1 MRRWSP
7 NRSYSRARYA
17 SSLCVVVIRIAFDD
31 DADRFVCAGR
41 TSSTDS
47 SCVTHTQTRVTTI
60 ALRGAAACEH
70 ERVRGATW
78 RHRSGPGT
86 DVDDVDVVARCA
98 VDRRRPLFVRADF
111 LFVVSVPEREPR
123 RRQRVSRFCF
133 LIHRPAD
140 IDFEKLIV
148 MRRST

>member
-1 MRRWSP
+1 M
-7 NRSYSRARYA
+7 
-17 SSLCVVVIRIAFDD
+17 
-31 DADRFVCAGR
+31 
-41 TSSTDS
+41 
-47 SCVTHTQTRVTTI
+47 TTI

-86 DVDDVDVVARCA
+86 DVDADVDYDDVAARCA